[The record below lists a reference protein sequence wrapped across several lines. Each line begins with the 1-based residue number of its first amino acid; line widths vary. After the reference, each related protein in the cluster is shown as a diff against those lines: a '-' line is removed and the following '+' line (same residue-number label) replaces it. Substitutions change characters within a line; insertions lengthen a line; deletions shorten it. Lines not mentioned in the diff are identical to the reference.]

1 VSSEAASSDPSSLRE
16 AWGRETVV
24 DCARS
29 FQLPVE
35 TSRRLWKFR
44 KEVETRARTSLCVIF
59 KVPGTA
65 SLEVAGSV
73 MHDASHMA
81 GD

>member
-1 VSSEAASSDPSSLRE
+1 MREQQYGVRRGDQAVMGRDGSWGRLVSSEAASSDPSSLRE

-44 KEVETRARTSLCVIF
+44 KELRRG
-59 KVPGTA
+59 PGR
-65 SLEVAGSV
+65 LYV
-73 MHDASHMA
+73 
-81 GD
+81 